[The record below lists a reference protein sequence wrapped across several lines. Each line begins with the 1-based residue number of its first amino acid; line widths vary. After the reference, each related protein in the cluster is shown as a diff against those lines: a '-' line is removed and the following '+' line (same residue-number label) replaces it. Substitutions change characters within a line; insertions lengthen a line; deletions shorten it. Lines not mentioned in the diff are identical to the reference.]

1 MAKRDIVNFDA
12 SDRAASELEY
22 VLKKDTKAEA
32 APRISVAEAISQPRV
47 FQMDSTRTTT
57 RVLFVSQDASL
68 LNPEKQSLDGFLNLH
83 ELFQEVH
90 VLILRQGIEAKNPVF
105 RVARN
110 VWLYT
115 ASSRYWWAIPSAGIK
130 LVEEQMV
137 FAAGFR
143 PDLIVARDP
152 FESAIVAHKVA
163 RQYERP
169 AQVHVL
175 EDYTTS
181 DFSKRYRH
189 PFFRRLMAKHMIKK
203 FASVRVVSFA
213 VENMLAKRFTIPDL
227 RMLPRFNNYE
237 AIMNAQPTI
246 DLKDIYK
253 PFVFIILFVG
263 KLSHNS
269 TLFRAIDAARFVLKN
284 PRVGLV
290 ILGDGPAKSEFQK
303 RTKLLGIEEQ
313 VVFDSST
320 KDIVPHLKSANLLL
334 ATDTD
339 PDSDDVVL
347 QAAAAGL
354 PIVMSRTP
362 KREEL
367 FEHGVSAYLCEETD
381 VQAFTDRISEMLNN
395 FGIRRVL
402 SDNAQEMMRETFH
415 QDAREYT
422 EAYRTSIEQALFAE
436 SDDE

>member
-189 PFFRRLMAKHMIKK
+189 SFFRRLMAKHMIKK

>member
-143 PDLIVARDP
+143 PLPKPAR
-152 FESAIVAHKVA
+152 I
-163 RQYERP
+163 
-169 AQVHVL
+169 
-175 EDYTTS
+175 
-181 DFSKRYRH
+181 
-189 PFFRRLMAKHMIKK
+189 
-203 FASVRVVSFA
+203 
-213 VENMLAKRFTIPDL
+213 
-227 RMLPRFNNYE
+227 PRF
-237 AIMNAQPTI
+237 
-246 DLKDIYK
+246 
-253 PFVFIILFVG
+253 
-263 KLSHNS
+263 
-269 TLFRAIDAARFVLKN
+269 
-284 PRVGLV
+284 VGL
-290 ILGDGPAKSEFQK
+290 LP
-303 RTKLLGIEEQ
+303 LLWGC
-313 VVFDSST
+313 
-320 KDIVPHLKSANLLL
+320 PRL
-334 ATDTD
+334 
-339 PDSDDVVL
+339 
-347 QAAAAGL
+347 
-354 PIVMSRTP
+354 
-362 KREEL
+362 
-367 FEHGVSAYLCEETD
+367 
-381 VQAFTDRISEMLNN
+381 
-395 FGIRRVL
+395 
-402 SDNAQEMMRETFH
+402 
-415 QDAREYT
+415 
-422 EAYRTSIEQALFAE
+422 
-436 SDDE
+436 